1 MNQSRNRRL
10 NRRPSRAPR
19 TTQGAGSNDKN
30 SEPPPAKR
38 GDREGL
44 GRSRGGLST
53 KIHLLADSWCRPL
66 ARATTAG
73 QRHDSLAFEPL
84 MGRLRIRRLGRG
96 RARTRPGRLLAD
108 KAYSNRSIR
117 SYLRRR
123 RIKATIPD
131 KSDQQKARAAK
142 GSKGGRPPGF
152 DTEAYKQRNTVE
164 RTNNKLKTFRAVA
177 MRTDKREF
185 VFNGTIDVASIKI
198 WLRNPTKQDP

>member
-1 MNQSRNRRL
+1 
-10 NRRPSRAPR
+10 
-19 TTQGAGSNDKN
+19 
-30 SEPPPAKR
+30 
-38 GDREGL
+38 
-44 GRSRGGLST
+44 
-53 KIHLLADSWCRPL
+53 
-66 ARATTAG
+66 
-73 QRHDSLAFEPL
+73 
-84 MGRLRIRRLGRG
+84 MGRLRIRRLRRG

-123 RIKATIPD
+123 RIKATIPE
-131 KSDQQKARAAK
+131 KNDQHKARAAK